1 MRRVTAV
8 LVLVLV
14 AGALVVAGCASSGT
28 GVGGPAMESSR
39 AAKALVEVGEASY
52 YSSAFQGRR
61 MAGGDI
67 YDDARLTAA
76 HRTLPFGTRVRVT
89 NLANGRSVIVTIRD
103 RGPAK
108 RSRVI
113 DLSGRAAREL
123 GFLRE
128 GVTQVRM
135 EVISG

>member
-1 MRRVTAV
+1 MRHVSAV
-8 LVLVLV
+8 LVLGLL
-14 AGALVVAGCASSGT
+14 AVAGCAGSGA
-28 GVGGPAMESSR
+28 GIGGPTVESSR

-52 YSSAFQGRR
+52 YSSAFNGRR
-61 MAGGDI
+61 MAGGEI
-67 YDDARLTAA
+67 YDDSRLTAA

-89 NLANGRSVIVTIRD
+89 NLANGKSVVVTIRD

-113 DLSGRAAREL
+113 DLSGRAARDL
-123 GFLRE
+123 GFVRE
-128 GVTQVRM
+128 GVTRVRM

>member
-1 MRRVTAV
+1 MRHVSAV
-8 LVLVLV
+8 LVVC
-14 AGALVVAGCASSGT
+14 ALAVGGCASSGT
-28 GVGGPAMESSR
+28 GVGGPTMESSR

-52 YSSAFQGRR
+52 YSSAFNGRR

-67 YDDARLTAA
+67 YDDSRLIAA

-89 NLANGRSVIVTIRD
+89 NLSNGRSVVVTIQD

-123 GFLRE
+123 GFVRE

>member
-1 MRRVTAV
+1 MRRVSTV
-8 LVLVLV
+8 LVLFLL
-14 AGALVVAGCASSGT
+14 AVAGCASSGT
-28 GVGGPAMESSR
+28 GIGGPTMERSR

-52 YSSAFQGRR
+52 YSSTFNGRR

-67 YDDARLTAA
+67 YDDSRLTAA

-103 RGPAK
+103 RGPSV
-108 RSRVI
+108 RHRMI

-123 GFLRE
+123 GFVRE

>member
-1 MRRVTAV
+1 MTRVSTV
-8 LVLVLV
+8 LVLCLL
-14 AGALVVAGCASSGT
+14 AVAGCASSGT
-28 GVGGPAMESSR
+28 GIGGPTMESSR

-52 YSSAFQGRR
+52 YSSAFNGRR

-67 YDDARLTAA
+67 YDDSRLIAA

-89 NLANGRSVIVTIRD
+89 NLANGRSVVVTIQD
-103 RGPAK
+103 RGPSV
-108 RSRVI
+108 RHRVI

-123 GFLRE
+123 GFVRE

>member
-1 MRRVTAV
+1 MRHVSTV
-8 LVLVLV
+8 L
-14 AGALVVAGCASSGT
+14 ALILIVWALTVAGCASSGT
-28 GVGGPAMESSR
+28 GIGGPTMESSR

-52 YSSAFQGRR
+52 YSSTFNGRR
-61 MAGGDI
+61 MAGGAI
-67 YDDARLTAA
+67 YDDSRLTAA

-89 NLANGRSVIVTIRD
+89 NLANGRSVVVTIQD
-103 RGPAK
+103 RGPAV
-108 RSRVI
+108 RHRVI

-123 GFLRE
+123 GFVRE